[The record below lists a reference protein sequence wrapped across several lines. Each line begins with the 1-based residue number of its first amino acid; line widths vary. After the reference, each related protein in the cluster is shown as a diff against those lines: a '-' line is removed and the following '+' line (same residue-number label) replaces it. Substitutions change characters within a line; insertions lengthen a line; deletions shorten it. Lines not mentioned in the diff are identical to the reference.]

1 MKLSDKYDVD
11 CELEV
16 QLTVNCRV
24 NAECM
29 PQEWF
34 DISPDGK
41 LTLTQ
46 EGIDWF
52 IREAKDQ
59 ANYGFNDHDIVDY
72 EIPSLEDAEWTVFNE
87 DAREVSTN
95 EIPLGDL
102 EPF

>member
-24 NAECM
+24 NAEGID
-29 PQEWF
+29 QSWF

-46 EGIDWF
+46 DGIDWF
-52 IREAKDQ
+52 IREAKSMLD
-59 ANYGFNDHDIVDY
+59 YGMNDYDVVDY

-87 DAREVSTN
+87 DAREVSTKD
-95 EIPLGDL
+95 IPLGDL